1 MFVDAPAV
9 IAILASE
16 PDATALSAK
25 LDAATDA
32 YTSPMSQYES
42 VLGLARATRLP
53 IGDAADIVDRFAESN
68 ALKNLA
74 IDANIARAAIAA
86 YARYGKGRHRANL

>member
-42 VLGLARATRLP
+42 VLGLARATRASSGPDVYRRREKSVAVLP
-53 IGDAADIVDRFAESN
+53 E
-68 ALKNLA
+68 
-74 IDANIARAAIAA
+74 
-86 YARYGKGRHRANL
+86 